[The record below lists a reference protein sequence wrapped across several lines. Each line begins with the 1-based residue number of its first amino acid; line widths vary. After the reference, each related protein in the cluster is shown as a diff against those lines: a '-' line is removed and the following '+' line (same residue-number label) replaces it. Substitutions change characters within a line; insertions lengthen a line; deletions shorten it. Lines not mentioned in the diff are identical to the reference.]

1 METGDNCNCAC
12 TVSACVYACVPFFF
26 FYVCLRCQLA
36 QCLSVG
42 CKGLFI
48 RLFQELWLTT
58 GWGNVCVCKR
68 ERDERLLVSQR
79 WCVYLSVWVN
89 KCTCVYGDLWVRDK
103 CKRATLTV
111 SITEAWCEGTVRV
124 RTQEQQFHHPK
135 ARWERKKP
143 YKDTHSHLDDSVPMH
158 WSAMNAW
165 KDTGNPV
172 LYHTQKRKRK
182 WDLHQSIKGRAKAGE
197 SPVEMAA
204 ADNATPVIITRG
216 LLSLF
221 STGKH
226 IHMMCLTEQRSSVS
240 RRGHIRIF
248 SECSQWGLFEHSYDK
263 RLFFFLRFS
272 YHLM

>member
-1 METGDNCNCAC
+1 MCVFECVSEQVHMCVWGFMSQGQMQACHADSLHHRGLMWRDSSCQNTGAA
-12 TVSACVYACVPFFF
+12 VS
-26 FYVCLRCQLA
+26 
-36 QCLSVG
+36 SS
-42 CKGLFI
+42 KG
-48 RLFQELWLTT
+48 QMGE
-58 GWGNVCVCKR
+58 
-68 ERDERLLVSQR
+68 
-79 WCVYLSVWVN
+79 
-89 KCTCVYGDLWVRDK
+89 
-103 CKRATLTV
+103 
-111 SITEAWCEGTVRV
+111 
-124 RTQEQQFHHPK
+124 
-135 ARWERKKP
+135 KKP

-240 RRGHIRIF
+240 HRGHIRIF

-263 RLFFFLRFS
+263 RLVFFLRFS